1 MKYANGHTRVNHAY
15 SARDYS
21 NGTRIHVRPRR
32 ELTREPSGGEWIVYL
47 ENKLVSAQ
55 KKMFINAPCHNIQPI
70 MFEQQLGL
78 YFERRADS

>member
-55 KKMFINAPCHNIQPI
+55 KKNVYKRSMSQHPTDNV
-70 MFEQQLGL
+70 
-78 YFERRADS
+78 